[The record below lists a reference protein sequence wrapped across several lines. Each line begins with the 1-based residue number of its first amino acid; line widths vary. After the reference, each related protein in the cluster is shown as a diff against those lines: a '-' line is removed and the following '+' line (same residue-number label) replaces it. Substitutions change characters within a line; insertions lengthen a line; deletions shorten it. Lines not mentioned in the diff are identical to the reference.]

1 MITAL
6 LVEDEPAAFLWLR
19 KQLEAYLDIQVI
31 GTEVDFFGAKKF
43 LSERKPELIFID
55 VGIPGGLGTEPLPF
69 VDQNTG
75 IVFISAHEKYAVKA
89 FERKAIDYL
98 LKPVTPERLDDAMQ
112 RVREFFL
119 KSNTGQGQEISPSN
133 PESADAIEIKPQ
145 GSSKKLLIYPAS
157 ILWIEAQEN
166 YSKIKLAGG
175 EPSSLIVRRSLNEWA
190 DVLSP
195 EKFYR
200 IGRGLIIQLGL
211 LRWTESRSRD
221 EVLLSFAGSE
231 ETLVIG
237 RMVAAKLK
245 RLRKQKAE
253 ERNPD

>member
-19 KQLEAYLDIQVI
+19 KQLEAYPDIHVI

-43 LSERKPELIFID
+43 LSEGNPDLIFID
-55 VGIPGGLGTEPLPF
+55 VGIPGGLGTELLPF
-69 VDQNTG
+69 VDQKTG
-75 IVFISAHEKYAVKA
+75 IVFISAHAKYAVKA

-98 LKPVTPERLDDAMQ
+98 LKPVTPERLDDTMQ
-112 RVREFFL
+112 RVRDFFL
-119 KSNTGQGQEISPSN
+119 KRNTEGEQEKLPKN
-133 PESADAIEIKPQ
+133 HDSADTIEIKSQ
-145 GSSKKLLIYPAS
+145 GSSKKTFIKPAS

-166 YSKIKLAGG
+166 YSKIKLAGE
-175 EPSSLIVRRSLNEWA
+175 EPSSLVVRRSLNEWEE
-190 DVLSP
+190 VLPP
-195 EKFYR
+195 ERFYR
-200 IGRGLIIQLGL
+200 IGRGLIIQLDL

-245 RLRKQKAE
+245 SLRKKKAE
-253 ERNPD
+253 ERNSG